1 MFQNLVNLFF
11 PKVCFGCKSHLL
23 QNETPICTKCRNEMP
38 LTNFHLNPTNEAFL
52 KFYGRVSV
60 EFAVA
65 FLYFQKKGIVQELLH
80 NLKYRGHQEIGTL
93 LGNWYAEDL
102 KTIEI
107 LQDIDEILPVPLHEK
122 RLKQRGYNQVTTF
135 GETLSEKLGKPY
147 NSTIIKRNIYSDTQV
162 FKTLLGRNELQ
173 QNIFGVAFSE
183 KEHNK
188 HFLIID
194 DILTTGATLEACTRE
209 VLKIPGA
216 KVSIVCMAISH

>member
-1 MFQNLVNLFF
+1 MFKNLVNLFF
-11 PKVCFGCKSHLL
+11 PKVCLGCKAFLL
-23 QNETPICTKCRNEMP
+23 QNETPICTSCRHEMP
-38 LTNFHLNPTNEAFL
+38 VTNFHQNPNNEAFQ
-52 KFYGRVSV
+52 KFYGRVAI

-93 LGNWYAEDL
+93 IGDWYAPDL
-102 KTIEI
+102 KTIEL
-107 LQDIDEILPVPLHEK
+107 LQTIDIILPVPLHKK

-135 GETLSEKLGKPY
+135 GEALSIHLEKPY
-147 NSTIIKRNIYSDTQV
+147 NSMIIKRNIYSETQV
-162 FKTLLGRNELQ
+162 FKNLFGRNDLK
-173 QNIFGVAFSE
+173 QNIFGVTFSE

-194 DILTTGATLEACTRE
+194 DIITTGATLEACARE

-216 KVSIVCMAISH
+216 KVSILCMAMSH

>member
-23 QNETPICTKCRNEMP
+23 QNETPICTKCRHEMP
-38 LTNFHLNPTNEAFL
+38 LTNFHLNPKNEAFL